1 MSVPNK
7 ESRINL
13 AIEAINSSKKISLSK
28 ASVIYEVSK
37 TTLRERMN
45 GRAPRSE
52 RRPNRQNFDEMEEE
66 VLSQHILDLDTRGY
80 SPNLASVEDMAN
92 LMLASRGG
100 KRVGHN
106 WAQRFVQRRPEL
118 KMRFSRVYDFQ
129 RALCENP
136 ETIDAWFRLVENMRG
151 KYGIQDCDFYNF
163 DETGFMM
170 GMIQP
175 IMVVTGSERR
185 GRAKSVQPGNRE
197 WSTAICCV
205 NGEGWSLPPFLLVQ
219 GAYHL
224 AHWYTETDLPRDWVL
239 RTTINGWTNNEI
251 ALEWIKHFDK
261 YTGSRTK
268 GAYRM
273 LVLDGHGSHLSAEFE
288 TYCKDHNI
296 ITLCLPAH
304 SSHIT
309 QPLDVGCFGP
319 LKRAYGRE
327 INAFIKAHINHITKV
342 EFLIAF
348 KAAYKASMTESNI
361 KGGFRGAGLV
371 PFDPQA
377 VISKLDIKLRTPTPP
392 NPPHPD
398 HDSWTSQTP
407 KNSTEALSQSKLVA
421 TRISKHQGSSPTRIF
436 EAVNQMAKGMTML
449 AHSHTLMTAE
459 VRSLR
464 KANKA
469 LSKRRRAK
477 KTRIRFR
484 GSLTAGEAED
494 LLAEKEIDDQL
505 EQEMRRN
512 GYAAGKGAGGKKR
525 CGKCGNTGHN
535 ARTCRID
542 EEMSNVYSSDSTE

>member
-1 MSVPNK
+1 MPVLDT
-7 ESRINL
+7 EARIIL
-13 AIEAINSSKKISLSK
+13 AIEAIRSSKKLSRLK
-28 ASVIYEVSK
+28 ASVIYNVSE

-45 GRAPRSE
+45 GRAPRSNY
-52 RRPNRQNFDEMEEE
+52 RPGCQNLDATEEE
-66 VLSQHILDLDTRGY
+66 VLSRYILDLDARGF
-80 SPNLASVEDMAN
+80 SPDLAGVEDMAN
-92 LMLASRGG
+92 LILASRGG
-100 KRVGHN
+100 KPVGKL
-106 WAQRFVQRRPEL
+106 WAHRFVQRRPEL

-136 ETIDAWFRLVENMRG
+136 ETIGAWFRLVENMRG

-170 GMIQP
+170 GMIQATM
-175 IMVVTGSERR
+175 IVTGSERR

-205 NGEGWSLPPFLLVQ
+205 NGEGWSLPPFLLLQ

-224 AHWYTETDLPRDWVL
+224 AHWYTETDLPRDWAL
-239 RTTINGWTNNEI
+239 KTTINGWTNNET

-261 YTGSRTK
+261 HTASRTK
-268 GAYRM
+268 GVYRM
-273 LVLDGHGSHLSAEFE
+273 LILDGHGSHLSAEFE
-288 TYCKDHNI
+288 SYCKTHNI

-348 KAAYKASMTESNI
+348 KAAYKASMIESNI

-377 VISKLDIKLRTPTPP
+377 VISKLDVKLRTPTPP
-392 NPPHPD
+392 NSPHSG

-407 KNSTEALSQSKLVA
+407 RNPTEALSQSKLVA
-421 TRISKHQGSSPTRIF
+421 TRIAKHQGSSPTHIF
-436 EAVNQMAKGMTML
+436 EAVGQMAKGMTTM
-449 AHSHTLMTAE
+449 AHSVALLTAE
-459 VRSLR
+459 NRSLR
-464 KANKA
+464 KANEA

-477 KTRIRFR
+477 KTRIRQG
-484 GSLTAGEAED
+484 GSLTAGEAND
-494 LLAEKEIDDQL
+494 LLAEKEIDNQL

-512 GYAAGKGAGGKKR
+512 GYAIGRGMGGKRR

-542 EEMSNVYSSDSTE
+542 EETSDVYSSE